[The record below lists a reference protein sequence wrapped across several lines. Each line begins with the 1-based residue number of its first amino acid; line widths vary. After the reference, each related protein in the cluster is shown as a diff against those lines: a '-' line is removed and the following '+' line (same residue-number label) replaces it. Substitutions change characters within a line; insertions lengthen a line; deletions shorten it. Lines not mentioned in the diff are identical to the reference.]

1 MTTAPTTAPTQ
12 QPAQQ
17 GGGRH
22 QRSFKNYLIDSRFQL
37 KYTSMIVGV
46 AVVISA
52 VLGIFIYQTS
62 GEVVEESQKVVEESK
77 KVSDVVKMS
86 IKDDP
91 EYGANPELAAAFAQ
105 SSTDSDKKIMEQQ
118 RTLIR
123 KQHTMLG
130 SLVGGLTLMVIL
142 IGLLGI
148 YFTHKVAG
156 PIYKMKML
164 LRQVGEGKLVFRG
177 GLRKG
182 DELQSFFEAFQ
193 TMVEKIRERQTK
205 EIELLESAMETAR
218 AAGAS
223 EEALSKVA
231 LVRDEMRAS
240 LNN

>member
-17 GGGRH
+17 GGRH
-22 QRSFKNYLIDSRFQL
+22 NRSVKNYLIDSRFQL

-46 AVVISA
+46 TVVISA
-52 VLGIFIYQTS
+52 ILGVFIYRES
-62 GEVVEESQKVVEESK
+62 GEVVQESQKVVEESK

-91 EYGANPELAAAFAQ
+91 EYGENPELAAAFAQ
-105 SSTDSDKKIMEQQ
+105 SSSESDKKIADQQ
-118 RTLIR
+118 QALIR

-130 SLVGGLTLMVIL
+130 SLVGGLSMMVIL

-164 LRQVGEGKLVFRG
+164 LRQVGEGRLVFRG

-193 TMVEKIRERQTK
+193 TMVEKLRERQSR
-205 EIELLESAMETAR
+205 EIDLLESAMETAR

-223 EEALSKVA
+223 EEAMSKVA
-231 LVRDEMRAS
+231 LVRDEMRKS
-240 LNN
+240 LNT

>member
-12 QPAQQ
+12 RPAQQ
-17 GGGRH
+17 GGRH
-22 QRSFKNYLIDSRFQL
+22 NRSFKNYIIDSRFQL

-46 AVVISA
+46 TVVISA
-52 VLGIFIYQTS
+52 ILGVFIYKTS

-91 EYGANPELAAAFAQ
+91 EYGQNPELAAAFTQ
-105 SSTDSDKKIMEQQ
+105 SSTDADKKIMDQQ
-118 RTLIR
+118 QALVR
-123 KQHTMLG
+123 KQRTMLG
-130 SLVGGLTLMVIL
+130 SLVGGLSIMVIL

-156 PIYKMKML
+156 PIYKMKIL
-164 LRQVGEGKLVFRG
+164 LRQVGEGRLVFRG

-223 EEALSKVA
+223 EEAMSKVA

-240 LNN
+240 LDN

>member
-17 GGGRH
+17 GGRH
-22 QRSFKNYLIDSRFQL
+22 NRSVKNYLIDSRFQL

-46 AVVISA
+46 TVVISA
-52 VLGIFIYQTS
+52 ILGVFIYKES
-62 GEVVEESQKVVEESK
+62 GEVVQESQKVVEESK

-91 EYGANPELAAAFAQ
+91 EYSQNPELAAAFAQ
-105 SSTDSDKKIMEQQ
+105 SSSESDKKIMDQQ
-118 RTLIR
+118 QALIG
-123 KQHTMLG
+123 KQRTMLG
-130 SLVGGLTLMVIL
+130 SLVGGLSIMVIL
-142 IGLLGI
+142 IGMLGI

-164 LRQVGEGKLVFRG
+164 LRQVGEGRLVFRG

-193 TMVEKIRERQTK
+193 TMVEKLRERQSK
-205 EIELLESAMETAR
+205 EIALLESAMETAR

-223 EEALSKVA
+223 EEAMSKVA
-231 LVRDEMRAS
+231 LVRDEMRNS
-240 LNN
+240 LNT

>member
-12 QPAQQ
+12 RPAQQ
-17 GGGRH
+17 GGRH
-22 QRSFKNYLIDSRFQL
+22 NRSFKNYIIDSRFQL

-46 AVVISA
+46 TVVISA
-52 VLGIFIYQTS
+52 ILGVFIYKTS

-91 EYGANPELAAAFAQ
+91 EYGQNPELAAAFTQ
-105 SSTDSDKKIMEQQ
+105 SSTDADKKIMDQQ
-118 RTLIR
+118 QALVR
-123 KQHTMLG
+123 KQRTMLG
-130 SLVGGLTLMVIL
+130 SLVGGLSIMVIL

-164 LRQVGEGKLVFRG
+164 LRQVGEGRLVFRG

-223 EEALSKVA
+223 EEAMSKVA
-231 LVRDEMRAS
+231 LVRDQMRAS
-240 LNN
+240 LDN